1 VLFFVKIL
9 SEVIIWNNAIIV
21 IKNLLSYFPEDYEG
35 YNRFYVFLKT
45 FRVANNLEYSLNKL
59 IINIT
64 VL

>member
-1 VLFFVKIL
+1 MLLSLKI
-9 SEVIIWNNAIIV
+9 
-21 IKNLLSYFPEDYEG
+21 LLSYFPEDYEG